1 MKTISTLYAQQN
13 GLLRGRLESIL
24 DFFDDMDKDLIKDYL
39 EETIRLDEEFDKIIK
54 GMKK

>member
-1 MKTISTLYAQQN
+1 MATILTKYARQN

-39 EETIRLDEEFDKIIK
+39 EETIRLDREFDEGLKNETE
-54 GMKK
+54 